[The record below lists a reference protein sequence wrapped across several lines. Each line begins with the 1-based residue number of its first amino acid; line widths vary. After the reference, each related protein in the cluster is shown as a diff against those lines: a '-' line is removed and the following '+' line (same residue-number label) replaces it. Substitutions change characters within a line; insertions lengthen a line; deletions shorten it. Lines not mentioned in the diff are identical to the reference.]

1 MHCWWN
7 GESGNDL
14 VYTAG
19 GMVSLGMTWV
29 CAAGQM
35 VSLEITSCA
44 LLVEW

>member
-14 VYTAG
+14 ACTAGVMVSLGMTWCTAG
-19 GMVSLGMTWV
+19 GMVSLGMTW
-29 CAAGQM
+29 
-35 VSLEITSCA
+35 CA